1 MALKPGWLNNCR
13 PKHFVPEIVI
23 CSPIKASIVIPTKNR
38 KDYLRRA
45 VASAVLQCPEPEIIL
60 MDDGSTDGSSELVRS
75 EFPQVKVHRFDQ
87 SRGSSVRRNQA
98 VRLATG
104 DIIVSIDD
112 DAEFSTP
119 KVVAQTVAEFD
130 DPRVGAVA
138 IPYIDVKVGPTIL
151 HQPPALSGVWV
162 TSGYAGTAAAWR
174 KDIFLALGGY
184 SELVLHMSEERDF
197 CMRLLDAGFVVKLGR
212 ANLIRHYQSPV
223 RVPQWNRMMQRRND
237 LIHTICNV
245 PFPEVLPHF
254 MGTILSG
261 LIFGVRNRCVAET
274 IAGYCGF
281 LRVFNEAMKSRNP
294 VSRRTYYL
302 FRELNHRGFCKLEEI
317 ERRLA
322 PLAMD
327 PISGDKLVR

>member
-1 MALKPGWLNNCR
+1 
-13 PKHFVPEIVI
+13 VI
-23 CSPIKASIVIPTKNR
+23 HSPIKASIVIPTKNR
-38 KDYLRRA
+38 KDDLRRA
-45 VASAVLQCPEPEIIL
+45 VASAVFQRPEPEIIV

-87 SRGSSVRRNQA
+87 SCGSSVRRNQA

-138 IPYIDVKVGPTIL
+138 IPYIDIKIGPAIL
-151 HQPPALSGVWV
+151 HQPPESSGVWV

-197 CMRLLDAGFVVKLGR
+197 CVRLLDAGFVVKLGR
-212 ANLIRHYQSPV
+212 ADLIRHYQSPV
-223 RVPQWNRMMQRRND
+223 RPLRWNRMMQRRND
-237 LIHTICNV
+237 LIHTVCNV

-261 LIFGVRNRCVAET
+261 LIFGVRNRYIAET
-274 IAGYCGF
+274 IAGYFLF
-281 LRVFNEAMKSRNP
+281 LRVFKAAIKSRYP
-294 VSRRTYYL
+294 VSRRTYHL
-302 FRELNHRGFCKLEEI
+302 FRELNHRGFSNLEEI
-317 ERRLA
+317 ESRLA
-322 PLAMD
+322 PLAVD
-327 PISGDKLVR
+327 PVNGDKVVRLKSRGSL